1 MENDVKVQDVAI
13 YLGPSLPIN
22 LAEEILPA
30 QYLPPIRREDL
41 IEIIRIK
48 PKIIGIIDG
57 VFFEKAAVG
66 HREILQVIKAGIL
79 VVGASSMG
87 ALRAAELEPFGMIGV
102 GKVFRMYRDGVVESD
117 DEVALMCDPVTNVA
131 YSEALVN
138 VRVTL
143 ESASHKGIITSDE
156 ADEIL
161 NTGKKIWY
169 PERNWERLLRD
180 GISDESRRYKI
191 FEWIENNKKDQKRED
206 ACEALRYIQ
215 ERMNNDFI

>member
-1 MENDVKVQDVAI
+1 MQDVII
-13 YLGPSLPIN
+13 YLGPSLPTD
-22 LAEEILPA
+22 LAKEILPA

-41 IEIIRIK
+41 IEIIRIN

-57 VFFEKAAVG
+57 LFFEKAAVG
-66 HREILQVIKAGIL
+66 HREILQIIKAGIL

-102 GKVFRMYRDGVVESD
+102 GKIFRMYRDGVIESD

-143 ESASHKGIITSDE
+143 ESASHEGIITSDE
-156 ADEIL
+156 ANQIL
-161 NTGKKIWY
+161 DAGKNTWY
-169 PERNWERLLRD
+169 PERNWGRLLHD
-180 GISDESRRYKI
+180 GIPDESRRLKI
-191 FEWIENNKKDQKRED
+191 SEWIVNNKIDQKRED
-206 ACEALRYIQ
+206 ACEALRYIRD
-215 ERMNNDFI
+215 RMKSEFI